1 MKYNNSGKSNIGL
14 IIFLFLVLAGLI
26 AGVMYGLHRVGFYNA
41 QELFYP
47 LLSKV
52 GLADK
57 PQYITGNLIESEIL
71 AQRDK
76 ALNQKEEELKKITE
90 DLKKKEEELKEKDLK
105 LQQKEK
111 DLMDKD
117 RAILDKQAEADNEI
131 QKLKKLAFY
140 FSSMKPDESSK
151 ILENMP
157 EELVIQI
164 LKNIPDQKTAAV
176 IIMKM
181 EKKKAGD
188 IMRKM
193 SR

>member
-1 MKYNNSGKSNIGL
+1 MKFANSGKSNILLTIVLFFVLLGL
-14 IIFLFLVLAGLI
+14 V
-26 AGVMYGLHRVGFYNA
+26 AGVMYTLHEIGFYNA
-41 QELFYP
+41 KETFNP
-47 LLSKV
+47 LLSKI

-57 PQYITGNLIESEIL
+57 PSFVTGNLLESEVL
-71 AQRDK
+71 EQRDK
-76 ALNQKEEELKKITE
+76 ALKQKEEEMKKMSGDIQ
-90 DLKKKEEELKEKDLK
+90 KKEEELKEKELK
-105 LQQKEK
+105 LLQKEQ

-117 RAILDKQAEADNEI
+117 KAMLDKQAEAENEI

-164 LKNIPDQKTAAV
+164 LKNIQDQKTAAV